1 MRRIDILNKS
11 YQNFLLNIPIPA
23 LKNHTLREVFENRNM
38 AMPDLTGATH
48 LGNGVYRLFVQFGIT
63 VDYDTLSGIWTIN
76 GTTNSNLWILQK
88 AFGENITHNVS
99 YYYVSGSMTNAMAIG
114 FYDVNTSGVGGFI
127 SAHTDSYTQNKNV
140 ESNPTTVQLL
150 VIPIN
155 SSTFNNFKFK
165 LQLEKGSTATPYQ
178 VPTNGPYN
186 DIDISTFGLTNAQI
200 DYWYKV
206 FRYFRYQEFTPG
218 ISYPNFFIP
227 TDPTG
232 FGNRYSLLELNK
244 IPYGQELDFD
254 NIQLNLVMGINN
266 NPYTIYNKLM
276 NFLIDNECILEY
288 DYGQGVRYTDVRLIN
303 APKTEMEQGRI
314 IRSKFDFKRITPFY
328 TILQGSTV
336 EVINTH
342 DWKIKPIVEGTVNTN
357 TVYIEAEDLQTTEM
371 LTVKFDFTSVTKPF
385 DFYYNAET
393 KQILINGV
401 NIGYKYIDLAYG
413 KTFLELEKDIHYE
426 VTTTGITNP
435 IVTIKK
441 WVID

>member
-1 MRRIDILNKS
+1 MYALTTENNKWTEKSTFKTLHNAATQARIILYDNRTTGFIATEVEYMLFVDVDDK
-11 YQNFLLNIPIPA
+11 NITLSLSEMDYWHSVYRYYAYKEIIPGFNYPA
-23 LKNHTLREVFENRNM
+23 L
-38 AMPDLTGATH
+38 
-48 LGNGVYRLFVQFGIT
+48 Y
-63 VDYDTLSGIWTIN
+63 
-76 GTTNSNLWILQK
+76 
-88 AFGENITHNVS
+88 
-99 YYYVSGSMTNAMAIG
+99 
-114 FYDVNTSGVGGFI
+114 
-127 SAHTDSYTQNKNV
+127 
-140 ESNPTTVQLL
+140 
-150 VIPIN
+150 
-155 SSTFNNFKFK
+155 
-165 LQLEKGSTATPYQ
+165 
-178 VPTNGPYN
+178 
-186 DIDISTFGLTNAQI
+186 
-200 DYWYKV
+200 
-206 FRYFRYQEFTPG
+206 
-218 ISYPNFFIP
+218 IP
-227 TDPTG
+227 TEPSG
-232 FGNRYSLLELNK
+232 LGNRYNILQLNK
-244 IPYGQELDFD
+244 TPYGQELEFD
-254 NIQLNLVMGINN
+254 NVQLNLLFGLSRNA
-266 NPYTIYNKLM
+266 YDAFKLLM
-276 NFLIDNECILEY
+276 EFIIDNECILEY

-357 TVYIEAEDLQTTEM
+357 TVYIEAEDLLTTEM

-435 IVTIKK
+435 VVTIKK

>member
-23 LKNHTLREVFENRNM
+23 LNNHTLREVFEEGIFNLNSEF
-38 AMPDLTGATH
+38 DTVSNWVSFGGTYIVLDGVATQT
-48 LGNGVYRLFVQFGIT
+48 GNGAQTYMSFHQDILLNGHKYYHVSRSRIIYNNAVDFRILISGNTTKIQNNPIINEWYILSAVYTATISTRFQTIINYGTTLLQNGSQWQVDYYRLYDMTSLGI
-63 VDYDTLSGIWTIN
+63 DTLTI
-76 GTTNSNLWILQK
+76 SQ
-88 AFGENITHNVS
+88 
-99 YYYVSGSMTNAMAIG
+99 M
-114 FYDVNTSGVGGFI
+114 
-127 SAHTDSYTQNKNV
+127 
-140 ESNPTTVQLL
+140 
-150 VIPIN
+150 
-155 SSTFNNFKFK
+155 
-165 LQLEKGSTATPYQ
+165 
-178 VPTNGPYN
+178 
-186 DIDISTFGLTNAQI
+186 

-206 FRYFRYQEFTPG
+206 FIYFRYQEFTPG

-276 NFLIDNECILEY
+276 NFLIDNECIIEY
-288 DYGQGVRYTDVRLIN
+288 DYGSGIRYTDVRLLN
-303 APKTEMEQGRI
+303 APKTEMEPGRI
-314 IRSKFDFKRITPFY
+314 IRSKFDFKRLTPFY
-328 TILQGSTV
+328 TLLQGSTI
-336 EVINTH
+336 EVLNTH
-342 DWKIKPIVEGTVNTN
+342 DWKLKPSVQGTVNTN
-357 TVYIEAEDLQTTEM
+357 IVYIDAEDLATSETM
-371 LTVKFDFTSVTKPF
+371 TVKFDFTSVTKPF
-385 DFYYNAET
+385 NFYYNSET

-413 KTFLELEKDIHYE
+413 KTFLELEKDIHYG